1 MSTIADQSEFQEPHG
16 NRIVQ
21 IGLIV
26 VGGLLALWLVWYL
39 YTALTGVHGVTVK
52 NETPVISPLL
62 PPPPPPPPPPP
73 KPEEKPPEPM
83 DKPTP
88 TPTPEPK
95 PQAPAPMQ
103 MNAEAQAGATG
114 GIASG
119 TGGGIGS
126 PGSTGTCVGPNCG
139 VSKGGITDAFYARS
153 ISSALQARVQR
164 DSKLSRMVFSA
175 DFAIWVSASGAVTRA
190 ELVSSSGDSKRDAM
204 LKALIEG
211 ASGLD
216 APPSSFKFPRRITV
230 KGRRSL

>member
-1 MSTIADQSEFQEPHG
+1 MSTFADQSEFQEPRG

-88 TPTPEPK
+88 TPEPK
-95 PQAPAPMQ
+95 TAAQKLTMDAPTQTTIGNLP
-103 MNAEAQAGATG
+103 
-114 GIASG
+114 SG
-119 TGGGIGS
+119 PTSDGPVRVDS
-126 PGSTGTCVGPNCG
+126 DCVGPNCRG
-139 VSKGGITDAFYARS
+139 NNNNSSVADPFYNRTLS
-153 ISSALQARVQR
+153 TGLQRCVQNDR
-164 DSKLSRMVFSA
+164 RLSREFFTA
-175 DFAIWVSASGAVTRA
+175 DYAITANPSGKVTGVR
-190 ELVSSSGDSKRDAM
+190 LVRSSGSSDRDGR
-204 LKALIEG
+204 I
-211 ASGLD
+211 ASVLSQCVAA
-216 APPSSFKFPRRITV
+216 APPAGFKFPQRISV
-230 KGRRSL
+230 KGRR